1 MQVFV
6 CTSVCTLRFLR
17 PSLGVWMAPVFPASH
32 LSPLQ
37 DKGSSVSGPLLRL
50 LEMIWSVLLSTEK
63 IISSQ
68 RGCPLGS
75 AGPCQPAGRTT
86 EPATPGGKD
95 TQGGKRNSEIRQK
108 RKLKRATRSG
118 TRSKQ
123 MRKQRE
129 NCKAFVHLLI

>member
-6 CTSVCTLRFLR
+6 CVFRDLPPPLH
-17 PSLGVWMAPVFPASH
+17 LDVWMAPTCTASH

-68 RGCPLGS
+68 SGGPSALQVPGS
-75 AGPCQPAGRTT
+75 LQ
-86 EPATPGGKD
+86 D
-95 TQGGKRNSEIRQK
+95 
-108 RKLKRATRSG
+108 KLQSPSSAALASRSDG
-118 TRSKQ
+118 H
-123 MRKQRE
+123 RE
-129 NCKAFVHLLI
+129 GVLCTH